1 MARKPQQER
10 SRATVN
16 AIVEAGFIAMAQSGP
31 AATTTRQIADIA
43 GVGVGSLYEYFD
55 NKEAI
60 FSEMSQRFVADTVA
74 MIQPQVPRLVRMP
87 IDEAVKALLQAFRE
101 FLQHNDGRY
110 LNCVQHAMTLD
121 FEMYLEPL
129 QKALSDLVTQYLMHH
144 PETLQIRNIPTMSYI
159 MIHGGIFAVVRHLT
173 DPNPTISFDEL
184 ADGLARMVG
193 HYTEQEIRIAR
204 ATRERLAQTGQGS
217 EVGSTDELGR
227 EAVVPDQDRTD
238 AGGNQDHEGN
248 RQHRAGVDDGP
259 LLGDTHHDR

>member
-1 MARKPQQER
+1 MTRKPQQQR
-10 SRATVN
+10 AKATVN
-16 AIVEAGFIAMAQSGP
+16 AIVEAGFIAMAEHGP

-74 MIQPQVPRLVRMP
+74 MIQPLVPELVRLP
-87 IDEAVKALLQAFRE
+87 IADAVRELLDRFRD
-101 FLQHNDGRY
+101 FLQQDDGRY
-110 LNCVQHAMTLD
+110 LNCVQYAMTLD

-144 PETLQIRNIPTMSYI
+144 PETLQIRSIPTMSYI

-173 DPNPTISFDEL
+173 DPSPPIRFDEL

-193 HYTEQEIRIAR
+193 HYT
-204 ATRERLAQTGQGS
+204 TREIELARQPREQP
-217 EVGSTDELGR
+217 VGSRPQDSDER
-227 EAVVPDQDRTD
+227 
-238 AGGNQDHEGN
+238 
-248 RQHRAGVDDGP
+248 
-259 LLGDTHHDR
+259 